1 MVVLRR
7 CPALPLAGAGS
18 TVGAERL
25 SFRVR
30 DGSGRFPFAVAA
42 ATSVV
47 LWCRVGCLRAVEW
60 MLGRVSFVVVC
71 GVGCVV
77 GLLVP
82 VGFAPRWSAFPRL
95 AYRPGVLP
103 GAFTPSS
110 RSGLDPWSWS
120 GLPA

>member
-1 MVVLRR
+1 MSSLSSCLGYATGPVVGPVVVLRR

-47 LWCRVGCLRAVEW
+47 LWWWL
-60 MLGRVSFVVVC
+60 VV
-71 GVGCVV
+71 
-77 GLLVP
+77 
-82 VGFAPRWSAFPRL
+82 
-95 AYRPGVLP
+95 
-103 GAFTPSS
+103 
-110 RSGLDPWSWS
+110 SGL
-120 GLPA
+120 